1 MNTEQRSQEMQWASG
16 RILFSVQ
23 DGVGVIRFNHPEK
36 RNAMSLE
43 MWEGFAHALQH
54 ARDLEELKVL
64 VLTGEGSEAFVSGGD
79 ISQFEASAQTAETR
93 AEAQRK
99 ARAYGPL
106 LADFPRPTIACIRGY
121 CLGGG
126 LAVAIGAHIRIAA
139 ASSQFGIPAARLGI
153 AYPFG
158 GVRALTQLVGPSWA
172 RMLLCSAIRISANE
186 AERIGLIT
194 RQVPDEALWDE
205 TMALARAIARNAP
218 LSVNAALVTVAQ
230 VMKDPADRDMDAI
243 GDIASRCVN
252 SHDLVEWR
260 RAFMKKRQPQFR
272 GN

>member
-1 MNTEQRSQEMQWASG
+1 QWASG

-172 RMLLCSAIRISANE
+172 RMLLCSAI
-186 AERIGLIT
+186 
-194 RQVPDEALWDE
+194 
-205 TMALARAIARNAP
+205 
-218 LSVNAALVTVAQ
+218 
-230 VMKDPADRDMDAI
+230 
-243 GDIASRCVN
+243 
-252 SHDLVEWR
+252 
-260 RAFMKKRQPQFR
+260 
-272 GN
+272 